1 MISEFIG
8 DARDALSVLTS
19 KSEVLESMPLDWSR
33 FLTEW
38 GSMHFVLRGL
48 MPLHEYNE
56 SERY

>member
-1 MISEFIG
+1 MVTSE
-8 DARDALSVLTS
+8 
-19 KSEVLESMPLDWSR
+19 SEVLESMPLDWSR

-48 MPLHEYNE
+48 MLLHEYNE